1 MHHQLMLHSTTIFP
15 FLAYG
20 SSLIFIEEEEAV
32 VVLLFILHVD
42 VHAPVVVVRGAVVG
56 GDRAADRQDD
66 PWRR

>member
-1 MHHQLMLHSTTIFP
+1 MHSTIIFP

-20 SSLIFIEEEEAV
+20 SSLIFIEEEEEAVV

>member
-1 MHHQLMLHSTTIFP
+1 MHSTAIFP

-20 SSLIFIEEEEAV
+20 SSLIFIEEEAVV

-42 VHAPVVVVRGAVVG
+42 VHAPVVVVRGTVVG

>member
-1 MHHQLMLHSTTIFP
+1 MHSTTIFP

-20 SSLIFIEEEEAV
+20 SSLIFIEEEEAVVAVV

>member
-1 MHHQLMLHSTTIFP
+1 MHSTTIFP

-20 SSLIFIEEEEAV
+20 SSLIFIEVEAVV

>member
-1 MHHQLMLHSTTIFP
+1 MHSTTIFP
-15 FLAYG
+15 FLACG
-20 SSLIFIEEEEAV
+20 SSLIFIEEAVV

>member
-1 MHHQLMLHSTTIFP
+1 MHSTTIFP

-20 SSLIFIEEEEAV
+20 SSLIFIEEAV
-32 VVLLFILHVD
+32 EVVLLFILHVD

>member
-1 MHHQLMLHSTTIFP
+1 MHSTTIFE

-20 SSLIFIEEEEAV
+20 SSLIFIEEEEAVV

>member
-1 MHHQLMLHSTTIFP
+1 MHSTTIFP

-20 SSLIFIEEEEAV
+20 SSLIFIEEAVV

>member
-1 MHHQLMLHSTTIFP
+1 MND
-15 FLAYG
+15 
-20 SSLIFIEEEEAV
+20 SSLIFIEEEAV
-32 VVLLFILHVD
+32 VVVVLFILHVD

>member
-1 MHHQLMLHSTTIFP
+1 MHSTTIFP

-20 SSLIFIEEEEAV
+20 SSLIFIEEAV
-32 VVLLFILHVD
+32 EVVLLFILHVD

-56 GDRAADRQDD
+56 GDQAADRQDD

>member
-1 MHHQLMLHSTTIFP
+1 MHSTTIFP

-20 SSLIFIEEEEAV
+20 SSLIFIEEEAVVVV

>member
-1 MHHQLMLHSTTIFP
+1 MVELFSPLSYPSNIGC
-15 FLAYG
+15 YG
-20 SSLIFIEEEEAV
+20 NSLIFIEEEAVV